1 MKIQRQVMNWFQA
14 NARDLPWRAKHT
26 TAWQVLVSEIMLQQT
41 PAERVTPAYLAWI
54 ARWPDAAALAQAS
67 PADVLRQWD
76 RLGYPNRALR
86 LHQCAKKVTTEFG
99 GILPMEYDAL
109 IALPG
114 IGDYTASA
122 ILAFAHNRRS
132 VVLDTNIRR
141 VLVRVWQGQERQPA
155 SVSSVERTLADQLTP
170 PDDAQAALWS
180 AAVMESGALICTARN
195 PQCNQCFIA
204 SECQWLAAGQPK
216 SPVAVRSQKFVGT
229 DRQVRGKLMAVLRDA
244 STSVPKALLDRVWAD
259 GQQRERALDGLVS
272 DGLVE
277 VTRSGRYRLPHA

>member
-1 MKIQRQVMNWFQA
+1 MNWFQA

-54 ARWPDAAALAQAS
+54 ARWPDAAALAKAS

-86 LHQCAKKVTTEFG
+86 LHQCAKTVTAEFG
-99 GILPMEYDAL
+99 GQLPAQYDAL

-122 ILAFAHNRRS
+122 ILAFAHNKRS
-132 VVLDTNIRR
+132 VVLDTNVRR
-141 VLVRVWQGQERQPA
+141 VLTRVWQGEERQPP
-155 SVSSVERTLADQLTP
+155 SVSSIERTLADQLTP
-170 PDDAQAALWS
+170 TKDADAALWS
-180 AAVMESGALICTARN
+180 AAVMEFGAVICTARN
-195 PQCNQCFIA
+195 PQCDQCFVA
-204 SECQWLAAGQPK
+204 SKCQWLAAGKPK
-216 SPVAVRSQKFVGT
+216 SAVPARSQKFAGT

-244 STSVPKALLDRVWAD
+244 ATSVPKARLDEVWAD

>member
-1 MKIQRQVMNWFQA
+1 MNWFRA
-14 NARDLPWRAKHT
+14 NARDLPWRATHT

-54 ARWPDAAALAQAS
+54 ERWPDAAALAHAS

-76 RLGYPNRALR
+76 RLGYPNRAMR
-86 LHQCAKKVTTEFG
+86 LHQCAKKVTNELG
-99 GILPMEYDAL
+99 GELPCDYDGL
-109 IALPG
+109 VALPG

-122 ILAFAHNRRS
+122 ILAFAHNKRS

-141 VLVRVWQGQERQPA
+141 VLMRVWNGHERQPQ
-155 SVSSVERTLADQLTP
+155 SVSAVERMLADELTP
-170 PDDAQAALWS
+170 RKDVDAALWS
-180 AAVMESGALICTARN
+180 AAVMEFGAVICTARN
-195 PQCNQCFIA
+195 PQCDHCFIA
-204 SECQWLAAGQPK
+204 SQCQWALAGKPK
-216 SPVAVRSQKFVGT
+216 STLAVRTQKFAGT

-244 STSVPKALLDRVWAD
+244 SGSVPKSHLDQVWTD

-277 VTRSGRYRLPHA
+277 VTRSGRYRLPVS

>member
-1 MKIQRQVMNWFQA
+1 MDWFQA

-41 PAERVTPAYLAWI
+41 PAERVAPAYLGWI
-54 ARWPDAAALAQAS
+54 DRWPDAASLAKAT

-86 LHQCAKKVTTEFG
+86 LHQCAKQVAADFSGE
-99 GILPMEYDAL
+99 LPSNYDEL
-109 IALPG
+109 VALPG

-122 ILAFAHNRRS
+122 VIAFAHNKRS

-141 VLVRVWQGQERQPA
+141 VLMRVWTGQERAPQT
-155 SVSSVERTLADQLTP
+155 VSRIERALADELTP
-170 PDDAQAALWS
+170 TNDAHAALWS
-180 AAVMESGALICTARN
+180 AAVMEFGAVICTARK
-195 PQCNQCFIA
+195 PLCEHCFI
-204 SECQWLAAGQPK
+204 SSQCKWLADGQPK
-216 SPVAVRSQKFVGT
+216 SAVVVRSQKFEGT
-229 DRQVRGKLMAVLRDA
+229 DRQVRGKLMAVLRSA
-244 STSVPKALLDRVWAD
+244 NSSVPKSELDCVWVD

-277 VTRSGRYRLPHA
+277 ITRAGRYRLPHA

>member
-1 MKIQRQVMNWFQA
+1 VTIQREVMNWFQV

-54 ARWPDAAALAQAS
+54 GRWPDAAALAQAS

-76 RLGYPNRALR
+76 RLGYPNRAMR
-86 LHQCAKKVTTEFG
+86 LHQCAKKVTSDFG
-99 GILPMEYDAL
+99 GELPSDYDQL
-109 IALPG
+109 LALPG

-122 ILAFAHNRRS
+122 ILAFAHDKRS

-141 VLVRVWQGQERQPA
+141 VLMRVWNGQERQPQ
-155 SVSSVERTLADQLTP
+155 SVSAVERMLADELTP
-170 PDDAQAALWS
+170 QKDAEAALWS
-180 AAVMESGALICTARN
+180 AAVMEFGAVICTARN
-195 PQCNQCFIA
+195 PRCDQCFIA
-204 SECQWLAAGQPK
+204 RECQWALAGKPK
-216 SPVAVRSQKFVGT
+216 SSMVVRSQKFEGT

-244 STSVPKALLDRVWAD
+244 SGSVSKSQLDQVWTDA
-259 GQQRERALDGLVS
+259 QQRERALDGLVS

-277 VTRSGRYRLPHA
+277 VMRSGRYRLPLN